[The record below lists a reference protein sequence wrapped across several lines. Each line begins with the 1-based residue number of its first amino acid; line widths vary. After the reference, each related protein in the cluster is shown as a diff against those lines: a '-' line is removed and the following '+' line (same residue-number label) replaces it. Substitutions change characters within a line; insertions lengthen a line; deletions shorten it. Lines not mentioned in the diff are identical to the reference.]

1 MSLQRFYCNVTSLL
15 QFYTFAILPGGGSRF
30 YCGGCYVCIMRH
42 NSSSSRRKGG
52 NPRRRPPQPLP
63 GPSPGVQCTSS
74 AASPRGRRPPQSPQR
89 ASPRG
94 RHPPQSPQR
103 ASPRGRRPPQSPQ
116 PGPSGNTQPPAAPP
130 PLPTP
135 PRRRRYRPGT
145 KALMEI
151 RKFQKSTELLIR
163 KAPFSR
169 LVREVCQSYG
179 RSALRWQVFAL
190 MALQEAAE
198 ALLVL
203 LFSDANLC
211 AIHAKRVTIFPRDL
225 QLARRIRGQD
235 F

>member
-1 MSLQRFYCNVTSLL
+1 
-15 QFYTFAILPGGGSRF
+15 
-30 YCGGCYVCIMRH
+30 MRH

-74 AASPRGRRPPQSPQR
+74 AAAPRR
-89 ASPRG
+89 

-103 ASPRGRRPPQSPQ
+103 ASPRGRRPPQSQQ
-116 PGPSGNTQPPAAPP
+116 PGPSGNTQPPAPA
-130 PLPTP
+130 